1 MVDEVELVII
11 HLIEFLAG
19 QVGHFGAP
27 GALRPLLALFEACLY
42 VEPVEVRAPSA
53 HGTNDGLVGSA
64 REERRGEQQA
74 HHRRARPLAAAAHG
88 AGAGAGAGSGFA
100 PR

>member
-64 REERRGEQQA
+64 REERRGATDACRVRVELVWV
-74 HHRRARPLAAAAHG
+74 LADGGH
-88 AGAGAGAGSGFA
+88 
-100 PR
+100 